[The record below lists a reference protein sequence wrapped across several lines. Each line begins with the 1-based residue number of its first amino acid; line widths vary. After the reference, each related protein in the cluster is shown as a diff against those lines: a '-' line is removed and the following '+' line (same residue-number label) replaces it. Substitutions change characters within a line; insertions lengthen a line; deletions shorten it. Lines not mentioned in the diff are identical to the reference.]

1 MGNLGEALKLQSVF
15 NGIRLS
21 RQCFEIF
28 PNQLMETC
36 AETLCSTACLADNFV
51 VDRKRYVH
59 IHILRAHLTLRVG

>member
-1 MGNLGEALKLQSVF
+1 
-15 NGIRLS
+15 
-21 RQCFEIF
+21 
-28 PNQLMETC
+28 METC